1 MHKLILRWLPLG
13 GLVFSLHFASAAPI
27 DELEDELAEN
37 KSVISESIKTK
48 PSEIKPR
55 AIKPTPIDAIKP
67 EPIKVIPFDT
77 EATDPNSTEDTSQ
90 KEQPVQQ
97 NKVEEQ
103 VMPVISSGIPEGFDD
118 LLAPQLALVDV
129 FYNGQPIVSTIA
141 NYTVDWVEFEKP
153 GDLIRLLTDLKDPS
167 SILLVLETR
176 LPSNSELVC
185 HFEFQQQCGFLEP
198 AVVGII
204 FDESKFRVDLFVNPN
219 HIQQKLVE
227 MDKYLPPS
235 TSGFS
240 FINSIS
246 AVASGGEHV
255 DDIHAIQLN
264 SLLGY
269 ENYRL
274 RMNLD
279 NDSEN
284 QTRLDQISFGYDYR
298 DIAYEIGSFKSFTQS
313 SGFYTQRDFIGAR
326 VQTSLSS
333 RTDLEQ
339 STGSKLF
346 VVLNEQSRIDVFKD
360 GQLIDSRNYD
370 AGNVQID
377 TRNFP
382 NGAYDVELKITGI
395 SGREKSEIH
404 FYSKTLRL
412 PPLDESLY
420 FLEVGFPEETSVM
433 EASHYPKAGS
443 HSVFRA
449 GVISRY
455 SENLGLS
462 ASLVSNSDDFAGE
475 FGSFLLAGRLNF
487 QNNYSLTH
495 SGGLGSYYQ
504 LDLNY
509 EHFILSTSYR
519 KTRQEERGDFGTE
532 YELLPT
538 DSRQI
543 LLNMSV
549 PLEHST
555 INFFARDSERLGSA
569 DTKIYGASWRQNIYR
584 GSGSFLDFSV
594 DATRDDIETRILVGF
609 NYRLFSSKFNFN
621 FSARHNQSQLR
632 DDTTSQNHIDSLARY
647 AFNRQSK
654 SVGRLSNVFEVNR
667 EREITTSRIQ
677 SELNNEHGYGRI
689 GLQQTNTEQD
699 KRFGYT
705 LNSQFN
711 IVATSEQFAIG
722 GNQRNAAGVMI
733 DLESVASESLSFAVI
748 INDVEYAKIDAGKSR
763 FVALQPYQTYQ
774 IVLSP
779 RGESMVNFDNRPKK
793 VTLYP
798 GNIEHLAWDIHLV
811 KVVIMQVLD
820 VADLPIVN
828 SRIVDF
834 DDYAKTDDLGWI
846 QLRVKAA
853 GQLKFIDQNNQI
865 CFVDISEKDLSED
878 VNFLSEK
885 SCQ

>member
-13 GLVFSLHFASAAPI
+13 GLAFSLHFASAAPI
-27 DELEDELAEN
+27 DELEDELTEN
-37 KSVISESIKTK
+37 KSVISERIKTK
-48 PSEIKPR
+48 PSAVKPKPIE
-55 AIKPTPIDAIKP
+55 AIKL
-67 EPIKVIPFDT
+67 EPIKIVPFDT
-77 EATDPNSTEDTSQ
+77 EMTGQNSTEEISQ

-97 NKVEEQ
+97 NNIGEGEQ
-103 VMPVISSGIPEGFDD
+103 VAPVISSGVPEGFDD
-118 LLAPQLALVDV
+118 LLEPQLALVDV
-129 FYNGQPIVSTIA
+129 YYNGQPIVSTIA
-141 NYTVDWVEFEKP
+141 NYTLDWIEFEKP
-153 GDLIRLLTDLKDPS
+153 GDIILLLPDLKES
-167 SILLVLETR
+167 HNILSVLEIR

-198 AVVGII
+198 IVAGII

-219 HIQQKLVE
+219 HIQKRLVE
-227 MDKYLPPS
+227 IDKYLPPS

-240 FINSIS
+240 FINSLS

-255 DDIHAIQLN
+255 DDIHTIQLN

-274 RMNLD
+274 KMNLD

-284 QTRLDQISFGYDYR
+284 QTRLDQLSFGYDFR

-346 VVLNEQSRIDVFKD
+346 VVLNEQSRIDVFKE

-370 AGNVQID
+370 AGNIQID

-412 PPLDESLY
+412 PPLDENFY
-420 FLEVGFPEETSVM
+420 FLEFGFPEDLASRET
-433 EASHYPKAGS
+433 SHYPKAES
-443 HSVFRA
+443 HSVLRA
-449 GVISRY
+449 GIVSRY

-462 ASLVSNSDDFAGE
+462 ASIVSNSNDFGGE
-475 FGSFLLAGRLNF
+475 FGSFLLADRFNF
-487 QNNYSLTH
+487 QNNFSLTQN
-495 SGGLGSYYQ
+495 GGLGSYYQ
-504 LDLNY
+504 LDFNY
-509 EHFILSTSYR
+509 TNFIFSASYR
-519 KTRQEERGDFGTE
+519 KTSGEDNIEYGAE
-532 YELLPT
+532 YELLSA

-543 LLNMSV
+543 LLNVAV
-549 PLEHST
+549 PLEQST
-555 INFFARDSERLGSA
+555 INFFARDSERIGVT

-584 GSGSFLDFSV
+584 GAGSLLDFSL
-594 DATRDDIETRILVGF
+594 DATRDDLETRLLLGF
-609 NYRLFSSKFNFN
+609 NYRLFSGKLNFN

-632 DDTTSQNHIDSLARY
+632 DDTMSQNHLDSLARL
-647 AFNRQSK
+647 AFNRQSE
-654 SVGRLSNVFEVNR
+654 SVGRLSNVLEVNR
-667 EREITTSRIQ
+667 ERDITNSRIQ

-689 GLQQTNTEQD
+689 ELQQTNTKQD
-699 KRFGYT
+699 KRFAYT

-733 DLESVASESLSFAVI
+733 DLESVESESLSFAVI
-748 INDVEYAKIDAGKSR
+748 INGVEYAKIDAGKSR

-779 RGESMVNFDNRPKK
+779 RGESMANFDNRPKK

-820 VADLPIVN
+820 VADQPIVN
-828 SRIVDF
+828 SRVVDF
-834 DDYAKTDDLGWI
+834 GEYAKTDDLGWI
-846 QLRVKAA
+846 QLRVKTA
-853 GQLKFIDQNNQI
+853 GQLKFTDQNNQA
-865 CFVDISEKDLSED
+865 CFIDISEEDLSED

-885 SCQ
+885 RCR